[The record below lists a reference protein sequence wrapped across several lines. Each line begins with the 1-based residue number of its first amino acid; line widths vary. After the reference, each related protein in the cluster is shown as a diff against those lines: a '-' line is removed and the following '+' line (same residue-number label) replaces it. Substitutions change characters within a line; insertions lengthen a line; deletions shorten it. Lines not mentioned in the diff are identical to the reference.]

1 MSEKDTKDL
10 EIPLLKLLWP
20 IFILAGFFS
29 MGFGGIFILIV
40 PLSFLFWPEDPFHA
54 LEMGLLITSMLWG
67 VSLTGMI
74 FSRFIDSHKVN
85 RIRILFM
92 VAFFR
97 GICMIMLSFTQEG
110 KGFEAWLYFYIFT
123 IIFSLFGGGNFPNVS
138 SISQDIVPKSQRS
151 RFFGFHSIFKHT
163 FMLIGFIIAGLLI
176 EIGYWRIYFIGNG
189 LALIIFGIIVVIK
202 ISEPKRGA
210 QRAELMHVLKD
221 DSVQYDFKLDRKMMR
236 ETMLSKTNQVALIEG
251 IFTSIFIG
259 SLIIL
264 ILPYIQTEPH
274 NFSPFVTGV
283 FLAIF
288 GLTGGLIGQVVL
300 ARISDKVSK
309 ENSKNRLYFIVS
321 ALTAGA
327 FSFILIFFLPLPHL
341 TVEEGKDLVLLFSFP
356 IIWIFG
362 VIRVFSRAISSLY
375 EINQPPILQE
385 INLPEAQGRIIAW
398 NRFLEAIGFGAGPL
412 IAGILIVIT
421 GYNYQLVAILI
432 GLIAVPGIILWII
445 ALRYFEED
453 RQRINEILAERA
465 EILKSRNNK

>member
-1 MSEKDTKDL
+1 MSEKETKDL

-67 VSLTGMI
+67 VSLSGMI

-176 EIGYWRIYFIGNG
+176 ESG
-189 LALIIFGIIVVIK
+189 
-202 ISEPKRGA
+202 
-210 QRAELMHVLKD
+210 
-221 DSVQYDFKLDRKMMR
+221 
-236 ETMLSKTNQVALIEG
+236 
-251 IFTSIFIG
+251 
-259 SLIIL
+259 
-264 ILPYIQTEPH
+264 
-274 NFSPFVTGV
+274 
-283 FLAIF
+283 
-288 GLTGGLIGQVVL
+288 
-300 ARISDKVSK
+300 
-309 ENSKNRLYFIVS
+309 
-321 ALTAGA
+321 
-327 FSFILIFFLPLPHL
+327 
-341 TVEEGKDLVLLFSFP
+341 
-356 IIWIFG
+356 
-362 VIRVFSRAISSLY
+362 
-375 EINQPPILQE
+375 
-385 INLPEAQGRIIAW
+385 
-398 NRFLEAIGFGAGPL
+398 
-412 IAGILIVIT
+412 
-421 GYNYQLVAILI
+421 
-432 GLIAVPGIILWII
+432 
-445 ALRYFEED
+445 
-453 RQRINEILAERA
+453 
-465 EILKSRNNK
+465 